1 MKFDE
6 PAAGNFL
13 KNRLHGLLKEFV
25 AIKAMVQHF
34 PHKKGKAIVTV
45 EIEWSP
51 GILVMQ

>member
-34 PHKKGKAIVTV
+34 LIKKEKQLLQ
-45 EIEWSP
+45 WK
-51 GILVMQ
+51 

>member
-13 KNRLHGLLKEFV
+13 KNRLRGLLKFV

-45 EIEWSP
+45 EIERFP